1 MNFKTS
7 QIEKKLGFKLTQ
19 NTWCLGI
26 DLASTTGLALLKED
40 NGILK
45 IEIMDVIKLPS
56 VDKDDEKSE
65 QYVDKLIYMLKWIRD
80 WKKEKL
86 LYKEKGILILEN
98 SYLGINAYTFGQ
110 LKMMGGIAFAELFDL
125 FKDIKIIFATTA
137 RKEIGF
143 KSQLPKKSKRED
155 KKKEL
160 IKFVNFIFDTKLKGD
175 NLCDAIILSL
185 CGLKEEI

>member
-1 MNFKTS
+1 
-7 QIEKKLGFKLTQ
+7 
-19 NTWCLGI
+19 
-26 DLASTTGLALLKED
+26 
-40 NGILK
+40 
-45 IEIMDVIKLPS
+45 
-56 VDKDDEKSE
+56 
-65 QYVDKLIYMLKWIRD
+65 MLKWIRD